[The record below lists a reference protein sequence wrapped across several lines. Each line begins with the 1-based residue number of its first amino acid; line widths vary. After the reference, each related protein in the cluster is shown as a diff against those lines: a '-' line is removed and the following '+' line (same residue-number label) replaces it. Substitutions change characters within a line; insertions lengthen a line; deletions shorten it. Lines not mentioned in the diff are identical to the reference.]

1 MDFKKTTESSNS
13 ESKVVINPNKP
24 KPFTFS
30 NRELDI
36 LACLLG
42 KMQTKKI
49 ASYLSLS
56 PSTVE
61 THIRNLMTKIGCNS
75 RKEIIAFIEQSEH
88 NQLIK
93 KHSTDLLIKIA
104 FEQELKE
111 IVKFSYNTNC
121 AIFYYKTTQPKSN
134 LIPQLEKHLTLAG
147 ITVSCKA
154 WNRGKPMSYLA
165 SNKNLKKFVIYCL
178 DNASLKNFNNISN
191 ILTKEITEIKL
202 KNEEPPII
210 LFLSEQPIANNI
222 KEALSEGKIFVLSEQ
237 KNYYLLIFELLK
249 FLVPSYDFA
258 KTLEDFNAKHDV
270 YNYTLSLPKEP
281 NKPSFFN
288 RHKFSLKKTLFLGI
302 SILFLVSILILG
314 INNFIHSSV
323 KKIHAQHVNNFK
335 EKEQTILINLPQRNF
350 SFTGRKKGLRQI
362 REHLNKYRFG
372 TITQAISGLGGVGKT
387 QLALEFA
394 YQAAENNVYSAIL
407 WITAET
413 ENSIYNS
420 YKEIANT
427 LQLKADG
434 LSLEN
439 MQSIVHNKL
448 AAKYKKTDLLIVLDN
463 APSYKEI
470 KNYVTIAHKELMSFL
485 TPHIL
490 ITSRSQ
496 QWPELPLMLDN
507 FTAKEALV
515 FVKKHLPN
523 ESIKSINRLT
533 KTLNY
538 FPLALGQAVSYIKN
552 HTNINDYLEIYQS
565 KQKDYLDQLP
575 TSNNQY
581 NASLWKTWNISF
593 DKLNDEAKE
602 LLFISA
608 YLSPDNIPIT
618 FFDHLSTEKR
628 AKAIAELRKYS
639 LINLVGDQSF
649 KIHRLLQEV
658 IKLSIRSKLPN
669 NTNTQNMFK
678 TDSYWLMKAM
688 NLLKTKFD
696 FDYLQPQHWKQWNK
710 YLSQAQVL
718 AKHAIATP
726 GPTLKEGL
734 KLYIKYAMFL
744 TYIRYDGKHATEPW
758 TKISSLVK
766 QQDNSKA
773 TKFILSNITTHLAY
787 AKNWL
792 SKYQEASDLI
802 NTAVLPTYKQ
812 PLPTLRPEEQELFD
826 LLRLIPFKN
835 GLPDRVK
842 INCDLNFAFLILD
855 AAQYN
860 LGLLSEALISLNKG
874 LESLGQS
881 SLDRT
886 SQYYKVYTLAN
897 IGCENIYLGNFH
909 EAEKVYTKIKDDL
922 DQLYTNHPR
931 KASVYVDL
939 ATLMYHLGKFNDAI
953 SLLEQ
958 SAKIK
963 LAYSSPQHPENADIQ
978 LILGLNNYKL
988 GNFDTAKNNFKN
1000 AAEIYKLYNYEDFVY
1015 VFSDMG
1021 LWLVHEAIGEYEQAI
1036 NYMQATLTKAKFRY
1050 QDNINSIMSFQLTQA
1065 DYWPTS
1071 MNNADLY
1078 YWQQALQ
1085 TSEEIFGVDNYQSA
1099 RYHYMVGLVM
1109 ENAKR
1114 KTEATFHY
1122 KRSLAI
1128 LSVQKI
1134 RHPCLKKFYR
1144 ENIEKVTNKIKV

>member
-1 MDFKKTTESSNS
+1 MVFKKTSIPFNTA
-13 ESKVVINPNKP
+13 NKP
-24 KPFTFS
+24 KAFKFS

-36 LACLLG
+36 LACFLNDV
-42 KMQTKKI
+42 QTKKI

-56 PSTVE
+56 SATVE

-93 KHSTDLLIKIA
+93 KHSTDLLIKIS

-121 AIFYYKTTQPKSN
+121 AIFYYKTTRPKSN

-147 ITVSCKA
+147 IAVSCKA
-154 WNRGKPMSYLA
+154 WNRGKSLSSFA
-165 SNKNLKKFVIYCL
+165 SNKNLKNFVIYCL
-178 DNASLKNFNNISN
+178 DNTSLEKFNDIANNLIKEIAEVNLKNAA
-191 ILTKEITEIKL
+191 
-202 KNEEPPII
+202 PPII
-210 LFLSEQPIANNI
+210 LFLSEQPVANNI
-222 KEALSEGKIFVLSEQ
+222 KEALRKSKIFVLSEQ

-249 FLVPSYDFA
+249 LLVPSYDFA
-258 KTLEDFNAKHDV
+258 KTLETFNSKHNI
-270 YNYTLSLPKEP
+270 YNYTLPLPKDT
-281 NKPSFFN
+281 NKFPFFN
-288 RHKFSLKKTLFLGI
+288 RHKFSLKKAILLGM
-302 SILFLVSILILG
+302 SILFLLSILTIG
-314 INNFIHSSV
+314 INNFIYSSIQ
-323 KKIHAQHVNNFK
+323 KIYSQHVNKFK
-335 EKEQTILINLPQRNF
+335 EKEQIILVNLPQRNF
-350 SFTGRKKGLRQI
+350 SFTGRKESLRQI
-362 REHLNKYRFG
+362 REYLNKYHSG
-372 TITQAISGLGGVGKT
+372 TITQAISGLGGIGKT
-387 QLALEFA
+387 QLALEYA